1 MSSSPDGKIRSGIPR
16 AGSGQLWVL
25 SCRGV
30 RYASLV
36 SAALDL
42 LRRVPMFGNLSDAEL
57 VAIAGLAQRKRFE
70 ARHMVVQQSD
80 PGGELFVI
88 IAGFLKVISA
98 GADGRDTALGIMGPG
113 EVFGEVSVL
122 DGGPRSATVCA
133 LEHCELLAI
142 RREPLLRFLE
152 SSPKTSIQLLKVLT
166 GWLRRLTERSEDIA
180 FLRVGDRLA
189 KRLAG
194 LADKYGAKQPDG
206 TIRIPFKLSQQEIGE
221 LVSATRESA
230 NKQIKVWEQAGLLS
244 QQGGYLIVHDVERL
258 REASGE

>member
-1 MSSSPDGKIRSGIPR
+1 MLRSVPT
-16 AGSGQLWVL
+16 
-25 SCRGV
+25 
-30 RYASLV
+30 
-36 SAALDL
+36 ALEL
-42 LRRVPMFGNLSDAEL
+42 LRKVPMFTSLSDAEL
-57 VAIAGLAQRKRFE
+57 ASIGALAQRKRYE
-70 ARHMVVQQSD
+70 SRDMVVQQSD

-88 IAGFLKVISA
+88 IVGYLKVISA
-98 GADGRDTALGIMGPG
+98 GSDGRDTALGVMGPG

-152 SSPKTSIQLLKVLT
+152 SSPKTAIQLLKVLT

-180 FLRVGDRLA
+180 FLRVADRLA

-194 LADKYGAKQPDG
+194 LTDKYGIKQPDG
-206 TIRIPFKLSQQEIGE
+206 TWRIPFKLSQQEIGE

-230 NKQIKVWEQAGLLS
+230 NKQIKAWEQAGLLS
-244 QQGGYLIVHDVERL
+244 QVGGHLVVHDLERL
-258 REASGE
+258 REQADE